1 MIQRQFYKTR
11 KDGVNLYITF
21 SDEGMM
27 IEKKSNTPQK
37 HRNRKELYRTA
48 IDVESANFEY
58 VETDTPIK
66 FNKKEKVMLEQ
77 LGRKYL
83 LPNDTIEIE

>member
-1 MIQRQFYKTR
+1 MIQKQFYKTR

-27 IEKKSNTPQK
+27 IEKKTISG
-37 HRNRKELYRTA
+37 RKEMYKNA
-48 IDVESANFEY
+48 VDVESANFEY

-66 FNKKEKVMLEQ
+66 FSKQEKAIMAQ
-77 LGRKYL
+77 TGRKYV
-83 LPNDTIEIE
+83 LPGESLDLE

>member
-1 MIQRQFYKTR
+1 MIQKQFYKTR
-11 KDGVNLYITF
+11 EDGVNLYITF

-27 IEKKSNTPQK
+27 IEKKSAK
-37 HRNRKELYRTA
+37 ISRRNKKELYRTA
-48 IDVESANFEY
+48 IDVDSSNFEY

-66 FNKKEKVMLEQ
+66 FSKKESAMLEQ

-83 LPNDTIEIE
+83 LPDDALELE

>member
-1 MIQRQFYKTR
+1 MIQKQFYKTR

-27 IEKKSNTPQK
+27 IEKKSAS
-37 HRNRKELYRTA
+37 RRKELYRTA

>member
-1 MIQRQFYKTR
+1 MIQRQFYKKR

-21 SDEGMM
+21 SDEGML
-27 IEKKSNTPQK
+27 IEKKASLK
-37 HRNRKELYRTA
+37 IRDLYRTA

-58 VETDTPIK
+58 VETSEPIK
-66 FNKKEKVMLEQ
+66 FNKKEQVMLNQ

-83 LPNDTIEIE
+83 LPNDTIELE

>member
-1 MIQRQFYKTR
+1 MIQKQFYKTR
-11 KDGVNLYITF
+11 EDGVNLYITF
-21 SDEGMM
+21 SDEGLM
-27 IEKKSNTPQK
+27 IEKKSAKTSRGHK
-37 HRNRKELYRTA
+37 KELYRTA

-66 FNKKEKVMLEQ
+66 FSKKERVMLEQ

-83 LPNDTIEIE
+83 LPDDALELE

>member
-27 IEKKSNTPQK
+27 IEKKTISG
-37 HRNRKELYRTA
+37 RKEVYKNA
-48 IDVESANFEY
+48 IDVESSNFEY

-66 FNKKEKVMLEQ
+66 FSKQEKAIMTQ
-77 LGRKYL
+77 TGRKYV
-83 LPNDTIEIE
+83 LPGESLDLE

>member
-1 MIQRQFYKTR
+1 
-11 KDGVNLYITF
+11 
-21 SDEGMM
+21 M
-27 IEKKSNTPQK
+27 IEKKSTS
-37 HRNRKELYRTA
+37 RRELYRTA

-66 FNKKEKVMLEQ
+66 FNKKEKVMLEH

-83 LPNDTIEIE
+83 LPNDTIELE

>member
-1 MIQRQFYKTR
+1 MIQKQFYKTR
-11 KDGVNLYITF
+11 EDGVNLYITF

-27 IEKKSNTPQK
+27 IKKKSTSK
-37 HRNRKELYRTA
+37 RKELYRTA

-58 VETDTPIK
+58 IETDTPIK

>member
-1 MIQRQFYKTR
+1 MIQKQFYKTR

-27 IEKKSNTPQK
+27 IEKKSAS
-37 HRNRKELYRTA
+37 RRKELYRTA

-66 FNKKEKVMLEQ
+66 FNKKEKVMLEH

-83 LPNDTIEIE
+83 LPNDTIELE

>member
-1 MIQRQFYKTR
+1 MLQKQFYKKR

-27 IEKKSNTPQK
+27 IEKKSSAHTRRHK
-37 HRNRKELYRTA
+37 KELYRTA

-58 VETDTPIK
+58 VETSEPIK
-66 FNKKEKVMLEQ
+66 FSKKEKAMMEQ

-83 LPNDTIEIE
+83 LPNDTLDLE

>member
-1 MIQRQFYKTR
+1 MILRQFYETR
-11 KDGVNLYITF
+11 EDGVNLYITF

-27 IEKKSNTPQK
+27 IEKKSTSK
-37 HRNRKELYRTA
+37 RKELYRTA

-66 FNKKEKVMLEQ
+66 FNKKERIILEK
-77 LGRKYL
+77 LGKKYL
-83 LPNDTIEIE
+83 LPKDILELE

>member
-1 MIQRQFYKTR
+1 MIQKQFYKTR
-11 KDGVNLYITF
+11 KDGVSLYITF

-27 IEKKSNTPQK
+27 IEKKTTSG
-37 HRNRKELYRTA
+37 RKEVYRTA

-58 VETDTPIK
+58 VETNEPIK

-83 LPNDTIEIE
+83 LPEDMIEIA

>member
-1 MIQRQFYKTR
+1 MIQRQFYNKR

-27 IEKKSNTPQK
+27 IEKKLNIP
-37 HRNRKELYRTA
+37 HRHRKELYRTA

>member
-11 KDGVNLYITF
+11 EGGVDLYITF

-27 IEKKSNTPQK
+27 IEKKSNSK
-37 HRNRKELYRTA
+37 RKELYRTA
-48 IDVESANFEY
+48 VDVEFAKFEY
-58 VETDTPIK
+58 VETLEPIN
-66 FNKKEKVMLEQ
+66 FNKKERLMLEQ

-83 LPNDTIEIE
+83 LPNDTLDLE

>member
-11 KDGVNLYITF
+11 KDGVKLYITF

-27 IEKKSNTPQK
+27 IEKKSTS
-37 HRNRKELYRTA
+37 RRKELYRTA

-58 VETDTPIK
+58 VETSEPIK

>member
-1 MIQRQFYKTR
+1 MIQKQFYKTR
-11 KDGVNLYITF
+11 EDGVNLYITF

-27 IEKKSNTPQK
+27 IEKKSDSK
-37 HRNRKELYRTA
+37 RKELYRTA

-58 VETDTPIK
+58 IETSEPIK
-66 FNKKEKVMLEQ
+66 FNKKEKIMLEQ

-83 LPNDTIEIE
+83 LPNDTLDLE

>member
-1 MIQRQFYKTR
+1 MIQKQFYKTR

-27 IEKKSNTPQK
+27 IEKKSVLG
-37 HRNRKELYRTA
+37 RKEVYRTA
-48 IDVESANFEY
+48 IDTESSNFEY
-58 VETDTPIK
+58 VETNEPIK

-83 LPNDTIEIE
+83 LPDDVM

>member
-1 MIQRQFYKTR
+1 MLQKQLYTTR

-27 IEKKSNTPQK
+27 IEKKSTSK
-37 HRNRKELYRTA
+37 RKELYRTA
-48 IDVESANFEY
+48 VDVESANFEY
-58 VETDTPIK
+58 VETTEPIK
-66 FNKKEKVMLEQ
+66 FNKKEKAILEQ

-83 LPNDTIEIE
+83 LPNDTIDLE

>member
-21 SDEGMM
+21 SDKGMM
-27 IEKKSNTPQK
+27 IEKKSVSG
-37 HRNRKELYRTA
+37 RKEVYRTA
-48 IDVESANFEY
+48 IDVESANFKY
-58 VETDTPIK
+58 VETKEPIK

-83 LPNDTIEIE
+83 LPDDVI

>member
-1 MIQRQFYKTR
+1 MIQKQFYTTR

-27 IEKKSNTPQK
+27 IEKKSSKTSRRHK
-37 HRNRKELYRTA
+37 KEFYRTA
-48 IDVESANFEY
+48 VDVESANFEY
-58 VETDTPIK
+58 VETTEPIK
-66 FNKKEKVMLEQ
+66 FNKKEKIMLEQ

-83 LPNDTIEIE
+83 LPNDTLDLE